1 MKIKLVAAVCMGL
14 TMSTG
19 IVAADAPALST
30 DMDKLS
36 YSVGI
41 DLGKNLKRQGIEINP
56 TVMAKGI
63 QDGGPVTEYKPTSD
77 RSGASGENDYWS
89 ALGYD
94 A

>member
-1 MKIKLVAAVCMGL
+1 MTSGVGSFSSIGGFLSQIQTSQAAGASGQDK
-14 TMSTG
+14 T
-19 IVAADAPALST
+19 AALAKRAL
-30 DMDKLS
+30 
-36 YSVGI
+36 
-41 DLGKNLKRQGIEINP
+41 
-56 TVMAKGI
+56 AKGI